1 MALWSILVCKQTS
14 AWRIYL
20 QLPPFS
26 CFSASHIFLVANKHS
41 DSLPHSTAEKRAIAC
56 NFSVVL
62 ILLHSYLKGGMY
74 RHWCTKESW
83 FEMFTS
89 HKRRYDV
96 SSALIRIKNCVFTR
110 LAQVGGNPQ
119 NQVLGA
125 KTLFLGISE
134 DWGLRTEDWGLRIED
149 SGLRTAFSPPMV
161 CLIFTLW
168 DHKNPRN
175 SS

>member
-56 NFSVVL
+56 NFSVLL

-74 RHWCTKESW
+74 GHWYTKESW

-96 SSALIRIKNCVFTR
+96 SSELIRIKKLCLHMAGTSWGEPSKSSIVF
-110 LAQVGGNPQ
+110 GS
-119 NQVLGA
+119 
-125 KTLFLGISE
+125 KTIVFGHFWGLRTE
-134 DWGLRTEDWGLRIED
+134 NWGLRTEDWRFRTED
-149 SGLRTAFSPPMV
+149 SL
-161 CLIFTLW
+161 FT
-168 DHKNPRN
+168 
-175 SS
+175 S